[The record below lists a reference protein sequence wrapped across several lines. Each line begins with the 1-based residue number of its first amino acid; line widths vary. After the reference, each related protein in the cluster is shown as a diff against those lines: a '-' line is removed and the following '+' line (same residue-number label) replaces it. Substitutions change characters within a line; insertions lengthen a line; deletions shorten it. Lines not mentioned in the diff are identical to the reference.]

1 MDGKMVI
8 VSAPSGAG
16 KTTIV
21 THITGIIGS
30 FGFSVSATTREP
42 RSGEIHGKDYYFL
55 TREEFMAGIENGEFI
70 EWEEVYQGYLY
81 GTLRSEIDRLWK
93 EGRNIIFDVDVKGG
107 MNLKRLY
114 GEKALA
120 LFVMPP
126 SINELEKRLRIRGKE
141 SEDKIRIR
149 IDKAIEEINFAP
161 RFDEVIIND
170 DLETAKASAIA
181 VVTDFLNS
189 ATR

>member
-21 THITGIIGS
+21 SHITGRIDS
-30 FGFSVSATTREP
+30 LGFSVSATTRAP
-42 RSGEIHGKDYYFL
+42 RRGEIHGKDYWFM
-55 TREEFMAGIENGEFI
+55 TWAEFRKGIENGEFV
-70 EWEEVYQGYLY
+70 EWEEVYSGYLY
-81 GTLRSEIDRLWK
+81 GTLSSEIDRLWA

-107 MNLKRLY
+107 INLKRIY

-120 LFVMPP
+120 IFVMPP
-126 SINELEKRLRIRGKE
+126 SVDELEKRLRLRGKD
-141 SEDKIRIR
+141 SEEKIRMR
-149 IDKAIEEINFAP
+149 VDKAIEEISFAS

-170 DLETAKASAIA
+170 DLETAKSEAIA
-181 VVTDFLNS
+181 VVTGFLNTP
-189 ATR
+189 TR